1 MAFIMLFEQWL
12 AEEETSVDQTVA
24 PAAQPDQ
31 ATALASVQP
40 SGSAGTAGSS
50 GSAGT
55 AGEEVITITPDGD
68 DSQKFTVNAV
78 RQQNAPNGVENS
90 FVVSGSSNA
99 SIKKGATLM
108 ISTKSDQSGMSDIV
122 AANDPNNLADSV
134 NWSGKVTMN

>member
-12 AEEETSVDQTVA
+12 AEEGTSANQPVA
-24 PAAQPDQ
+24 PVAQPNQ

-55 AGEEVITITPDGD
+55 PGEEVITIIPDGD
-68 DSQKFTVNAV
+68 DSQKFTVNAI
-78 RQQNAPNGVENS
+78 RQQATPNGVENS
-90 FVVSGSSNA
+90 FMVNSSSNA

-108 ISTKSDQSGMSDIV
+108 ISTKSDHSGMSDIV
-122 AANDPNNLADSV
+122 AANDPNNLSDSV
-134 NWSGKVTMN
+134 NWSGKVTIG